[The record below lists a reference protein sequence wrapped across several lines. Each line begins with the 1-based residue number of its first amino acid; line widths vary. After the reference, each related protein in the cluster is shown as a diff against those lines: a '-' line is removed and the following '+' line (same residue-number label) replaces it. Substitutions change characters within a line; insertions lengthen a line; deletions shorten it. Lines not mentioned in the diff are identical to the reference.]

1 MDYIFTSNPSK
12 KTQSIAKIDEHVR
25 KLPAND
31 PLNKYRKRFG
41 NMNQCLK
48 QPGFASVMHIDGNNV
63 KINNDDAVNEAHAT
77 GILSDS
83 TFDKYQ
89 EVQ

>member
-1 MDYIFTSNPSK
+1 M
-12 KTQSIAKIDEHVR
+12 
-25 KLPAND
+25 PASD

-41 NMNQCLK
+41 NINQCIK

-63 KINNDDAVNEAHAT
+63 KFNNEDAITEART
-77 GILSDS
+77 NGILTDS

-89 EVQ
+89 EVASPGKIKATKARI